1 MAKDEQD
8 LKKLDQLKEKLKIIL
23 DEIYHGEHT
32 YNLIYTKLI
41 NGVKVFIVA
50 SRKFMKDDCPTK
62 AASIAYTTIISLIP
76 TLTVALT
83 FFSVFYGVGDKKDE
97 LFRRITLFMI
107 EHNIKLNIDPF
118 IQTIT
123 SLIEN
128 AAKIGGVG
136 TVVLIF
142 TATAVLR
149 TLEKSLNDIW
159 KVKKS
164 RSIFMKIIFYW
175 AALTLGPLML
185 IAGTTVA
192 TKISAAFSAPRYY
205 AMSHSNNSHWVV
217 GNKASIMYND
227 KDNLEF
233 TMRDPGI
240 VDFDNQ
246 KVFSYDP
253 DEKQFKSED
262 YQIEQFEYKR
272 STFRDIQFVD
282 DHGWIVGKSGIIL
295 VTADK
300 GKTWMLEKWGSFN
313 FNDIHMIN
321 RDKGFIAADNG
332 YVMKTTDGGV
342 TWQPLVWDIR
352 SGFNSISFSGTS
364 GIIAGDNGYVL
375 QTTNGGKDWNLTR
388 VQQAKRKNRFV
399 NLNDSFML
407 NSSTIW
413 LAGNEGSILV
423 SRNGG
428 ATWKSNRFLED
439 NYYTVY
445 FHNQKKGFIAGD
457 KGIMLYTGN
466 GGDNWHRK
474 KLPGNRINSMD
485 MNNGSIWCIGD
496 KGMLMQSTD
505 MGNKWTGIEGTS
517 FVVVLLNFF
526 APFIF
531 IWALF
536 MLMYIVL
543 PNRKVP
549 VKPSAIGAAFTGGVW
564 VIFILLFIFYIKAF
578 ARGTFAI
585 YGSLAAFP
593 LFLIMVYASAVIILY
608 GAEVSYTLMN
618 PLSYRNLKRALSDR
632 KDLHIYSALA
642 IITHI
647 HARFQ
652 NGKGASSFKELLP
665 ISMNDYEEL
674 DYFIQMFINEKLL
687 LQTEDNRYIPATM
700 AEHISVLHIVDMVY
714 DVTLKIPGSK
724 TDRLKKHLKD
734 IFNRMQ
740 KSRKDVLK
748 GVSIQDLVNEVNR

>member
-1 MAKDEQD
+1 MAQNEQEFTRI
-8 LKKLDQLKEKLKIIL
+8 DQMKEKIKIFL
-23 DEIYHGEHT
+23 DEIYLGEHT

-41 NGVKVFIVA
+41 NAVKVFIVA
-50 SRKFMKDDCPTK
+50 SRKFVKDDCPTK
-62 AASIAYTTIISLIP
+62 ASSIAYTTIISLIP

-128 AAKIGGVG
+128 AGKIGGVG
-136 TVVLIF
+136 AVVLIF
-142 TATAVLR
+142 SATAVLR

-192 TKISAAFSAPRYY
+192 TKISTAFSAPQYF
-205 AMSHSNNSHWVV
+205 AMSHSNNNHWVV

-227 KDNLEF
+227 KNNLEF
-233 TMRDPGI
+233 TMLKPEI
-240 VDFDNQ
+240 VNFDNQ
-246 KVFSYDP
+246 RVFSYDP
-253 DEKQFKSED
+253 DEKDFKSEE
-262 YQIEQFEYKR
+262 YRIEQFEYKR
-272 STFRDIQFVD
+272 STLRDIQFID
-282 DHGWIVGKSGIIL
+282 NHGWIVGKSGIIL
-295 VTADK
+295 STLDK
-300 GKTWMLEKWGSFN
+300 GKTWMLEKWGTFN
-313 FNDIHMIN
+313 FNDIHMVNKN
-321 RDKGFIAADNG
+321 RGFIAADNG
-332 YVMKTTDGGV
+332 YVLKTTDGGQ
-342 TWQPLVWDIR
+342 TWQPLEWDIR
-352 SGFNSISFSGTS
+352 SGFNSISFSGTN
-364 GIIAGDNGYVL
+364 GIIAGDNGHVL
-375 QTTNGGKDWNLTR
+375 RTINGGENWDLR
-388 VQQAKRKNRFV
+388 QLDQAKRKRRFV
-399 NLNDSFML
+399 NLNDSFIL

-413 LAGNEGSILV
+413 LAGNEGVLLV
-423 SRNGG
+423 SKNGG
-428 ATWKSNRFLED
+428 LTWKATRFRED

-445 FHNQKKGFIAGD
+445 FHNQREGFAAGD
-457 KGIMLYTGN
+457 DGTLLYTSN
-466 GGDNWHRK
+466 GGNNWNRK
-474 KLPGNRINSMD
+474 KLPGNRINSIG
-485 MNNGSIWCIGD
+485 MNNGNLWCIGD
-496 KGMLMQSTD
+496 KGMLMHSIDLGKT
-505 MGNKWTGIEGTS
+505 WTGIEGTS
-517 FVVVLLNFF
+517 FVIMLLNFF

-543 PNRKVP
+543 PNTKVP
-549 VKPSAIGAAFTGGVW
+549 MKPSAIGAAFTGGIW
-564 VIFILLFIFYIKAF
+564 VIFILLFIFYIKGF

-632 KDLHIYSALA
+632 KDLHIYSAIA

-652 NGKGASSFKELLP
+652 KGKGSSSFKELLP

-700 AEHISVLHIVDMVY
+700 ADHVSVLQIVDIVY

-734 IFNRMQ
+734 IFSRMQ
-740 KSRKDVLK
+740 KSRKDILK

>member
-1 MAKDEQD
+1 MAQNEQEFTRI
-8 LKKLDQLKEKLKIIL
+8 DQMKEKIKIFL
-23 DEIYHGEHT
+23 DEIYLGEHT

-41 NGVKVFIVA
+41 NAVKVFIVA
-50 SRKFMKDDCPTK
+50 SRKFVKDDCPTK
-62 AASIAYTTIISLIP
+62 ASSIAYTTIISLIP

-128 AAKIGGVG
+128 AGKIGGVG
-136 TVVLIF
+136 AVVLIF
-142 TATAVLR
+142 SATAVLR

-192 TKISAAFSAPRYY
+192 TKISTAFSAPQYF
-205 AMSHSNNSHWVV
+205 AMSHSNNNHWVV

-227 KDNLEF
+227 RNDLEF
-233 TMRDPGI
+233 TMLKPEI
-240 VDFDNQ
+240 VNFDNQ
-246 KVFSYDP
+246 RVFSYDP
-253 DEKQFKSED
+253 DEKAFKSQE
-262 YQIEQFEYKR
+262 YRIEQFEYKR
-272 STFRDIQFVD
+272 STFRDIQFIGN
-282 DHGWIVGKSGIIL
+282 HGWIVGKSGIIL
-295 VTADK
+295 STLDK
-300 GKTWMLEKWGSFN
+300 GKTWMLEKWGTFN
-313 FNDIHMIN
+313 FNDIHMVNKN
-321 RDKGFIAADNG
+321 RGFIAADNG
-332 YVMKTTDGGV
+332 YVLKTTDGGQ
-342 TWQPLVWDIR
+342 TWQSLEWDIR
-352 SGFNSISFSGTS
+352 SGFNSISFSGTN
-364 GIIAGDNGYVL
+364 GIIAGDNGHVL
-375 QTTNGGKDWNLTR
+375 RTTNAGENWDLRQLN
-388 VQQAKRKNRFV
+388 QAKRKRRFV
-399 NLNDSFML
+399 NLNDSFIL
-407 NSSTIW
+407 NPSTIW
-413 LAGNEGSILV
+413 LAGNEGVLLV
-423 SRNGG
+423 SKNGG
-428 ATWKSNRFLED
+428 VTWKATRFRED

-445 FHNQKKGFIAGD
+445 FRNQRDGFAAGD
-457 KGIMLYTGN
+457 NGTLLYTTN
-466 GGDNWHRK
+466 GGSNWNRK
-474 KLPGNRINSMD
+474 KLPGNRINSID
-485 MNNGSIWCIGD
+485 MNNGNLWCIGD
-496 KGMLMQSTD
+496 KGMLMHSTD
-505 MGNKWTGIEGTS
+505 QGKTWTGIEGTS
-517 FVVVLLNFF
+517 FIIVLLNFF

-543 PNRKVP
+543 PNTKVP
-549 VKPSAIGAAFTGGVW
+549 MKPSAIGAAFTGGIW

-632 KDLHIYSALA
+632 KDLHIYSAIA

-652 NGKGASSFKELLP
+652 KGKGSSSFKELLP

-700 AEHISVLHIVDMVY
+700 ADHVSVLQIVDIVY

-734 IFNRMQ
+734 IFSRMQ
-740 KSRKDVLK
+740 KSRKDILK